1 MEPTQSKVL
10 AALSR
15 AQSKFETVRRDAENP
30 AFKRAGKV
38 SRYATLESVIEAV
51 RPALQS
57 EGLVLVQKNIYVN
70 GFFGVET
77 RLVHLESGEET
88 TSQFIAP
95 LEKQNAQGVASILT
109 YARRYEYFTLLG
121 LVSEDDDG
129 NAASGVSPLGG
140 KPVQTRKTQK
150 STNKA
155 SQNDPETASAGSPA
169 PEDGPV
175 APSVSETNNNPSI
188 CSVDTKTT
196 PEEAKAYIERAKAVG
211 AKLVSA
217 GMQPKGALTVGGQLV
232 KFITSKTGY
241 ESLAEVSKE
250 KWDAIIVRL
259 ESAVETN
266 AKALIQIIQETE

>member
-1 MEPTQSKVL
+1 M
-10 AALSR
+10 
-15 AQSKFETVRRDAENP
+15 
-30 AFKRAGKV
+30 
-38 SRYATLESVIEAV
+38 
-51 RPALQS
+51 
-57 EGLVLVQKNIYVN
+57 
-70 GFFGVET
+70 
-77 RLVHLESGEET
+77 VHLESGEET